1 MPAMTEFWRSL
12 LRNAT
17 EFDPQSRPL
26 AFGRFLLALA
36 TLSSVVFTSDAEL
49 FSDATAAS
57 GGIRC
62 DGLRSLSLW
71 CLNSDLTGTYTLARI
86 LTLTVLILVAT
97 GYRPKW
103 TCIPHWYVT
112 FSLAASMSATNGGDS
127 AAVIATMLLVPLCL
141 GDGRRWQ
148 WSRPSRPLPAR
159 WRGRSY
165 AAQLVIR
172 LQLVVI
178 YLSAAGS
185 KLLDPAWRDGSAMY
199 FALHDP
205 YSGLPASVLDSVAP
219 LLDSRWL
226 VGLVTW
232 AVIATQV
239 VIAVTVLGRRRE
251 RMLAVVLV
259 AGLHLG
265 IIVLMGL
272 TSFGI
277 IMIGFAL
284 LALGGRSH
292 HTRKEAG
299 VDHDAARQ
307 PV

>member
-1 MPAMTEFWRSL
+1 MSTLTRLWPTL
-12 LRNAT
+12 LRNAS
-17 EFDPQSRPL
+17 EFEPRGRPL
-26 AFGRFLLALA
+26 AVGRLLLALA
-36 TLSSVVFTSDAEL
+36 TLTSVVFTSDAEL
-49 FSDATAAS
+49 FSNATAVS
-57 GGIRC
+57 GGMRC

-71 CLNSDLTGTYTLARI
+71 CLNANVADSYLAARLVTI
-86 LTLTVLILVAT
+86 AVLVLVGI
-97 GYRPKW
+97 GYRPRW

-112 FSLAASMSATNGGDS
+112 FSLAASMSAINGGDS
-127 AAVIATMLLVPLCL
+127 AAVIATMLIVLLCL
-141 GDGRRWQ
+141 GDGRVWQ
-148 WSRPSRPLPAR
+148 WSRATEPLPAP

-185 KLLDPAWRDGSAMY
+185 KLFDPAWRDGSAMY

-205 YSGLPASVLDSVAP
+205 YSGLPASALGPMTP

-226 VGLVTW
+226 IALVTW
-232 AVIATQV
+232 SVIAVQL

-251 RMLAVVLV
+251 RRVMVVLV

-277 IMIGFAL
+277 TMIGFAL
-284 LALGGRSH
+284 AAYGGRSQH
-292 HTRKEAG
+292 IREEAG
-299 VDHDAARQ
+299 VDSARQ
-307 PV
+307 AV